1 MSLFPEHRS
10 LAPTAAVKRKITKT
24 ILQMSLDHHIVT
36 PLTAMVIENE
46 AGDECMLADSPLQDH
61 SCCSGESPYLEKKYS
76 SRFSYPAA
84 RSSIPSLLSPS
95 LARLHIPIL
104 CPSIGHPSILGV
116 LHPIQVTFLPVDFG
130 DSLSLPSSNV
140 FAHLSSKEILKIC
153 VLPSHII

>member
-1 MSLFPEHRS
+1 MSLFPKHRS

-46 AGDECMLADSPLQDH
+46 AGDERMLADSPPQDH

-84 RSSIPSLLSPS
+84 RSSIPSS
-95 LARLHIPIL
+95 LH
-104 CPSIGHPSILGV
+104 H
-116 LHPIQVTFLPVDFG
+116 
-130 DSLSLPSSNV
+130 
-140 FAHLSSKEILKIC
+140 
-153 VLPSHII
+153 